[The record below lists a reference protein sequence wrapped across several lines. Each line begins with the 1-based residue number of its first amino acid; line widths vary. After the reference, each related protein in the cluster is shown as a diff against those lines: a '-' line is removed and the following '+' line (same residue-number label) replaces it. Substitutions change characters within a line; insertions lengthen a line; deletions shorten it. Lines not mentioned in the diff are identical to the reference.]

1 MEVVTR
7 TVDSHREGLEEIY
20 ILLDGALVDGALS
33 VKMTEL
39 CSRLLTEK
47 GINAKDSKAVF
58 LYTMPNGVSTG
69 DIKYIA
75 ENWLAIEL
83 MEKIKELKEINLYSL
98 FKYFVNEI
106 DKITAKII
114 EE

>member
-7 TVDSHREGLEEIY
+7 TVDSHKEGLEEIY
-20 ILLDGALVDGALS
+20 ILLGGALVDGALS
-33 VKMTEL
+33 VKITDL
-39 CSRLLTEK
+39 CSKLLAEK
-47 GINAKDSKAVF
+47 GIDAKESKAVF

-69 DIKYIA
+69 DIKAIA
-75 ENWLAIEL
+75 ENWLAMEL
-83 MEKIKELKEINLYSL
+83 LAKVKEMQKIDLYSL

-106 DKITAKII
+106 DKITAEII

>member
-7 TVDSHREGLEEIY
+7 TVDSHREGLEAIY
-20 ILLDGALVDGALS
+20 ILLGGALVDGALS
-33 VKMTEL
+33 VKITEL

-47 GINAKDSKAVF
+47 GINAKESKAVF

-69 DIKYIA
+69 DMKSIA
-75 ENWLAIEL
+75 DNWLAMEL
-83 MEKIKELKEINLYSL
+83 LAKVKEMKEIDLYSL

-106 DKITAKII
+106 DKITAEII